1 MSENNTKNEKP
12 ARPENQAE
20 RWIKYGSNVALTIVL
35 VVVLAILFTWGFQRA
50 NLRADTTRG
59 GSLSLKPQT
68 VQVLKQLKQHI
79 TLVSLY
85 TKTLT
90 DSDETNMAQRV
101 ADLLDEYKRH
111 SGNIDVKV
119 IDPLSEKD
127 KLEDLHQQFITKYGS
142 QIKSYKDYLTDWKSQ
157 YDQVH
162 KLTNQEADAVRPF
175 ATAAA
180 APTGDEDTPVSA
192 FVRTITEALP
202 QRLQDAKDA
211 VDRELQRKHPDYKG
225 AVTTARN
232 QMETVSQLAGSII
245 DQAPKAQAIATLPA
259 DFRKYLNDSIPR
271 YQQIKKLCDDMI
283 SRADKLGELKVD
295 QLEQALNVD
304 DPILVLGDNEW
315 RILSLRQVWQDETD
329 AKAMANGAK
338 LLPRFAGEQQITTAI
353 YSLETPQKTKICFVR
368 PGGQPLTTPGF
379 PPFSQGGPLSI
390 LADRLREY
398 NFDVTE
404 KDLSGQWA
412 MQAQMQRMPSA
423 PEPSDEE
430 IKDAVWVV
438 LDFANEQQ
446 QGMAPPAIAAKLADH
461 LNHGGSAM
469 VLVEPRG
476 EDVNS
481 TLKDWGVK
489 IHPEAI
495 AVHEAVT
502 INEGA
507 AAADPMEEAKG
518 RPYIFDVR
526 NYGDHIIAKPEQNL
540 DSVFVPI
547 CPVDTINA
555 PGAKVTALLP
565 LSQAVGGLK
574 TWGETDI
581 DALSRNEPPAYQ
593 PDKGDLPPP
602 IFGGAAVE
610 KGNGRLVVIGSASF
624 MFNRL
629 VRFPDPTMLRRGV
642 VVSRFP
648 GNLELATN
656 SIFWLA
662 KLDPMIAI
670 SPTAM
675 DVSRISGDMSPG
687 MLRFW
692 RIGVLLVL
700 LPGLVIAGGLSVYAA
715 RKE

>member
-1 MSENNTKNEKP
+1 MSENNPKKENP
-12 ARPENQAE
+12 GLPENQAQ
-20 RWIKYGSNVALTIVL
+20 RWIKYGSNVALT
-35 VVVLAILFTWGFQRA
+35 VVLAIVLAVMLTWVAQRTS
-50 NLRADTTRG
+50 LRADTTRG

-68 VQVLKQLKQHI
+68 LQVLKQLKQHI

-85 TKTLT
+85 THTLT

-111 SGNIDVKV
+111 NGNIDVKV
-119 IDPLSEKD
+119 IDPISEKD
-127 KLEDLHQQFITKYGS
+127 KLEDLHQEFITKYGS
-142 QIKSYKDYLTDWKSQ
+142 QIKSYKDYLTDWKAQ
-157 YDQVH
+157 YEQVR
-162 KLTNQEADAVRPF
+162 KLTNQEADVVRPF
-175 ATAAA
+175 ASTAA

-192 FVRTITEALP
+192 FVRTITDALP

-211 VDRELQRKHPDYKG
+211 VDRELTRKHPDYKG

-245 DQAPKAQAIATLPA
+245 EQAPKAQAIATLPA
-259 DFRKYLNDSIPR
+259 EFRKYLADSTPR
-271 YQQIKKLCDDMI
+271 YQQIKKMCDDMI

-304 DPILVLGDNEW
+304 NPILVLGENEW
-315 RILSLRQVWQDETD
+315 RILSLRQVWQDD
-329 AKAMANGAK
+329 PDVKAMANGQK
-338 LLPRFAGEQQITTAI
+338 ILPRFAGEQQITTAI
-353 YSLETPQKTKICFVR
+353 YTLESPKKPKVCFVR
-368 PGGQPLTTPGF
+368 PGGQPLTSPGF

-390 LADRLREY
+390 VADRLREY

-446 QGMAPPAIAAKLADH
+446 QPTAPPAVAAKLAEH
-461 LNHGGSAM
+461 LKQGGSAL

-476 EDVNS
+476 ENLNDV
-481 TLKDWGVK
+481 LKDWGVK

-502 INEGA
+502 ISEGA

-526 NYGDHIIAKPEQNL
+526 NYGDHLIAKPEQNL

-547 CPVDTINA
+547 CPVDTMAA
-555 PGAKVTALLP
+555 PGANVTALLP

-602 IFGGAAVE
+602 TFGGAAVE
-610 KGNGRLVVIGSASF
+610 KGNGRLVVFGSASF

-629 VRFPDPTMLRRGV
+629 VRFPDPNLLRRGMI
-642 VVSRFP
+642 VSRFP

-675 DVSRISGDMSPG
+675 DVSRISGDLSPG

-700 LPGLVIAGGLSVYAA
+700 LPGLVIAGGLGVYAA